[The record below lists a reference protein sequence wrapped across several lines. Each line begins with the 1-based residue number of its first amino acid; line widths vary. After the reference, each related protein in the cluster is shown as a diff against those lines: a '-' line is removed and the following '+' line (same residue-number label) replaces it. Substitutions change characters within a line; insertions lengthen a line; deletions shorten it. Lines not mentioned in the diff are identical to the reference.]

1 MKFDMS
7 VSDNYASYFDGQNG
21 SHIFID
27 SFDNTKFE
35 MRIGSLDNS
44 KSVGSVIAS
53 NDGELNIRLLG
64 LYIKYINT
72 LKLNEV

>member
-7 VSDNYASYFDGQNG
+7 ITDNFASFFDEQKERY
-21 SHIFID
+21 IFID
-27 SFDNTKFE
+27 SFDNKTFE
-35 MRIGSLDNS
+35 VRVGDLDNS
-44 KSVGSVIAS
+44 KSVGSVLAS